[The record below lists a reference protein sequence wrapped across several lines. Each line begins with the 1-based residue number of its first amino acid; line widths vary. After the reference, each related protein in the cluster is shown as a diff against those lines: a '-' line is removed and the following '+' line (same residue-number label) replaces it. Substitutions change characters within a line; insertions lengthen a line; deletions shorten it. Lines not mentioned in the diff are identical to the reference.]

1 MSNRLTMKIL
11 IAGDGGVG
19 KTTFLYRY
27 KEGRF
32 LEDTSMTIGVDF
44 SLKSIIIDDNTVE
57 MQIWDFGGQDRF
69 RFMLP
74 RYTEGAQGALVLAD
88 LTRLATFSNIKE
100 WVNII
105 RASEE
110 ELPILLVGT
119 KNDLHDD
126 IQVDDEFAL
135 ELKEKYN
142 IFNYMKTSSK
152 TGENIE
158 KSFELLVRKVIG
170 I

>member
-11 IAGDGGVG
+11 IAGEGGVG
-19 KTTFLYRY
+19 KTTLLHRY

-32 LEDTSMTIGVDF
+32 LKDTSMTIGVEF
-44 SLKSIIIDDNTVE
+44 SLKSIIIEENTVE

-74 RYTEGAQGALVLAD
+74 RYVEGAQGALVLAD
-88 LTRLATFSNIKE
+88 LTRISSFSNIGE
-100 WVNII
+100 WLNIL
-105 RASEE
+105 RANEKQ
-110 ELPILLVGT
+110 LPILLVGT
-119 KNDLHDD
+119 KNDLEDD
-126 IQVDDEFAL
+126 IQVNDEFAL
-135 ELKEKYN
+135 ELKEKNN
-142 IFNYMKTSSK
+142 IFNYIKTSSK